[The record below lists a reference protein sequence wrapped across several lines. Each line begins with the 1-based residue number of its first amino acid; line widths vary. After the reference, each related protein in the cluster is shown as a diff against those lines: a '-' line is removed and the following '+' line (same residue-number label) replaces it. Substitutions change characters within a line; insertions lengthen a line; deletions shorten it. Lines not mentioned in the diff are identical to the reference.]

1 MVGVGCIFLF
11 LSKVKKMSDEDL
23 HRALS
28 VMADDKTAAR
38 AAAKSAAKFA
48 GKAAYDN
55 RE

>member
-1 MVGVGCIFLF
+1 
-11 LSKVKKMSDEDL
+11 MSDEDL

-28 VMADDKTAAR
+28 VMADKDKASAKKTAKKGANM
-38 AAAKSAAKFA
+38 A